1 MEIERYNYEGDTNIG
16 FYATVTD
23 SYAVTSR
30 GFEEKDYFPETI
42 VETRV
47 SGTNLVGLF
56 TAGNSNCILLPESVK
71 ERELEKI
78 EEAGVDYHV
87 LESVENALGNII
99 LANDSGAV
107 ISPGLKDQKEE
118 IEEALGVDAVV
129 SKIASIS
136 NPGVCGAANS
146 HGAVIHRDASEE
158 EAETVKEAL
167 GVEDINI
174 GTVNMGSPYIG
185 SGVVCN
191 DQFVL
196 TGHDTTGPE
205 IGRLD
210 RTLVQH
216 K

>member
-1 MEIERYNYEGDTNIG
+1 MEIEKYNYQGDTNIG
-16 FYATVTD
+16 FYATATN

-30 GFEEKDYFPETI
+30 SFDGKDYFPETV
-42 VETRV
+42 VETRIA
-47 SGTNLVGLF
+47 GTNLVGLF
-56 TAGNSNCILLPESVK
+56 TAGNSNCLLLPESVK
-71 ERELEKI
+71 EREVEKI
-78 EEAGVDYHV
+78 DDAGIEYHV
-87 LESVENALGNII
+87 LDSVENALGNII

-107 ISPGLKDQKEE
+107 ISPELEDKKEE
-118 IEEALGVDAVV
+118 IEEALGVDVEV

-158 EAETVKEAL
+158 EAELVKEAL
-167 GVEDINI
+167 HLEDINI
-174 GTVNMGSPYIG
+174 GTVNIGSPYIG
-185 SGVVCN
+185 SGVVLN

-210 RTLVQH
+210 RTLVKH
-216 K
+216 E

>member
-1 MEIERYNYEGDTNIG
+1 MEIEKYNYQGDTNIG

-30 GFEEKDYFPETI
+30 DFDEKDYFPETV
-42 VETRV
+42 VETRIA
-47 SGTNLVGLF
+47 GTNLVGLF

-71 ERELEKI
+71 DREVEKI
-78 EEAGVDYHV
+78 DEAGIDYHV
-87 LESVENALGNII
+87 LDSIENALGNVI
-99 LANDSGAV
+99 LANDQGAV
-107 ISPGLKDQKEE
+107 ISPELEEQKEE

-158 EAETVKEAL
+158 EAELVKEAL
-167 GVEDINI
+167 DLDDINI

-185 SGVVCN
+185 SGVVLN
-191 DQFVL
+191 DDFVL
-196 TGHDTTGPE
+196 AGHDTTGPE

-210 RTLVQH
+210 RTLVRH
-216 K
+216 D